1 MLYSLC
7 RLCLPC
13 DTLETL
19 QTTMQIDFSSLLVR
33 PPGDVLYYLA
43 IMAINLAGLGM
54 AYGYRMRYSSD
65 RAGGRYLLAALGIVI
80 AWVVLMLGALYAL
93 VTNQRSDSIL
103 PLLERVVQTATLA
116 FAIWAFAT
124 ADHDR
129 WERLPNIILLI
140 GLLVVAIAYILQGG
154 DWALRFAEVD
164 FNLSQYGLIW
174 TFIPVVLA
182 TVGALLMLVYF
193 HIILD
198 APLKFIYFLLFIP
211 GFVATLLQTARGN
224 IIGDYAGLVRL
235 SVLACS
241 PIFVAVLYRHI
252 VTRLDQQQIETE
264 KRRQTNG
271 ASTPVP
277 VVPAAMPTS
286 SERESAQLMRA
297 LGMMLENATPNDI
310 PERIASSALNIMK
323 ADIVV
328 MLRVRSASHAD
339 VIWGLDRVME
349 QHITSISVNLDDQPT
364 LVNAI
369 ERKQQRPLF
378 PDRNVDELRDLYARF
393 DIEAV
398 GPVYFQ
404 PLVNGTDVIAVLM
417 LGMPYSRRE
426 LLDGEREL
434 LKGIAIIGAKLMA
447 LSESGVDAGTA
458 SAPTVID
465 GVVGDGNIR
474 ELTAELDESRRQI
487 GELIGQVTRLRIE
500 LDDERSRIEAALD
513 GTEENQSI
521 SQRIATMMHEQQ
533 QIVEERDRLA
543 SRLRDAETALIGA
556 VATDNE
562 AMLKSMIDVLQSER
576 DDLVGERTRLQNQ
589 IETFRS
595 GAPIPTVVHD
605 LLERLSRE
613 RAGLEHER
621 QALVER
627 LNGIEDQL
635 RALGIT
641 DGARGLAQL
650 IQQLYEQRATLQMN
664 YDQVKQERDAFLL
677 ERDHIDAAIRDEEA
691 REQQL
696 NALQVQISY
705 LAADRE
711 AALKQRDRL
720 KMERDEIASRQGVV
734 QDRYARVM
742 AELAAFEQEVAEL
755 RGDRTELNSTIEL
768 LREQQSQ
775 LMSERDRLTA
785 QLRANE
791 VGQTQLDLNS
801 EADRARL
808 GQIGATGVNSL
819 LKMIDDLS
827 QQRTTLEKQ
836 LRSAEQARSDA
847 AEQMDRVERRVASA
861 EQDFVPSENSEAMLA
876 MIQELRTPLTSVI
889 GYVDLLLKET
899 AGILGEM
906 QRRFLQRVA
915 SNSTRLSQMLED
927 LSRLVLLDAGDVDLV
942 PEALDPVGIIEDAIT
957 HAEPQLREKAL
968 ILHLDLP
975 EEALAIRGDK
985 DAIQQIVTQLLTNA
999 CLASPPGGEIII
1011 VAQVSHEGRETGMFV
1026 VSVTDQGGGIDPQD
1040 QPRVFARRY
1049 KADNPLLQ
1057 GLGDTGVG
1065 LAIAKTLVEAH
1076 GGRIWIES
1084 QSGVGTTIRFALPMD
1099 TVLEAES

>member
-1 MLYSLC
+1 
-7 RLCLPC
+7 
-13 DTLETL
+13 
-19 QTTMQIDFSSLLVR
+19 MQIDFSSLLVR

-43 IMAINLAGLGM
+43 IMAINLAGLGI
-54 AYGYRMRYSSD
+54 AYGYRVRHSTD
-65 RAGGRYLLAALGIVI
+65 RAGGRYLLAALGIVA
-80 AWVVLMLGALYAL
+80 AWIILMIGALYAL

-103 PLLERVVQTATLA
+103 PLLERVVQTTTLA

-124 ADHDR
+124 ADHER
-129 WERLPNIILLI
+129 WERIPNILLLI
-140 GLLVVAIAYILQGG
+140 GLLIVAASYILQGG
-154 DWALRFAEVD
+154 DWALQFANVD

-174 TFIPVVLA
+174 TIIPVVLA
-182 TVGALLMLVYF
+182 TIGALLMLVYF
-193 HIILD
+193 HVIVD
-198 APLKFIYFLLFIP
+198 APLKFIYFLLLIP

-241 PIFVAVLYRHI
+241 PIFVAVVYRHI

-277 VVPAAMPTS
+277 VVPASLPTA

-297 LGMMLENATPNDI
+297 LGLMLENATPRDI
-310 PERIASSALNIMK
+310 PERIAASALNIMK

-339 VIWGLDRVME
+339 VLWGLDRVME

-378 PDRNVDELRDLYARF
+378 PDRNVDELRDLYERF

-404 PLVNGTDVIAVLM
+404 PLVNGSDVIAILM

-447 LSESGVDAGTA
+447 LSEPTGEAGIVA
-458 SAPTVID
+458 AGAAGD
-465 GVVGDGNIR
+465 GVSGDGAIH
-474 ELTAELDESRRQI
+474 ELTSELDESRRQI

-513 GTEENQSI
+513 GTAENQSI

-533 QIVEERDRLA
+533 EIVEERDRLA

-562 AMLKSMIDVLQSER
+562 AMLKSMVDVLQGER
-576 DDLVGERTRLQNQ
+576 DDLIVERNRLQTQ

-613 RAGLEHER
+613 RAELEHER
-621 QALVER
+621 QSLLER

-635 RALGIT
+635 RALGVT

-677 ERDHIDAAIRDEEA
+677 ERDKIETAMSVEEE

-742 AELAAFEQEVAEL
+742 AELAALEQEVAEL

-791 VGQTQLDLNS
+791 VDQTQLDLNS
-801 EADRARL
+801 EADRAQLRQL
-808 GQIGATGVNSL
+808 GGNGVNSL

-827 QQRTTLEKQ
+827 QQRSMLEKQ
-836 LRSAEQARSDA
+836 LRVSEQARSDV
-847 AEQMDRVERRVASA
+847 AEQIGRAERLSSGA
-861 EQDFVPSENSEAMLA
+861 ELSDIQAENSEAMLA

-927 LSRLVLLDAGDVDLV
+927 LSRLVMLDSGEVDLL
-942 PEALDPVGIIEDAIT
+942 PERIDPVGIIEDAIT
-957 HAEPQLREKAL
+957 HAEPQLREKSL

-975 EEALAIRGDK
+975 EESLAIRGDK
-985 DAIQQIVTQLLTNA
+985 DAIHQIVTQLLTNA
-999 CLASPPGGEIII
+999 CLASPPGGEINI
-1011 VAQVSHEGRETGMFV
+1011 VAQVRQEGREIGMFV

-1076 GGRIWIES
+1076 GGRIWMDS
-1084 QSGVGTTIRFALPMD
+1084 QLGVGTTIRFALPMD
-1099 TVLEAES
+1099 TVLETEL